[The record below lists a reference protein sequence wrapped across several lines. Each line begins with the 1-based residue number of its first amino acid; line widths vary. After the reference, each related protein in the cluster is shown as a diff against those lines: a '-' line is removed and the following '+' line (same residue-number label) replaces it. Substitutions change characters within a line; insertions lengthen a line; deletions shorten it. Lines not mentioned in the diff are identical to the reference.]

1 MLGVSRRGSERWS
14 TEEAREARDV
24 ASRLATRQTVLT
36 LGRVVLPAVLASAL
50 GFSYYDNLSKYI
62 AENWLDEGS
71 ISFLSSDDIQYLPS
85 FLQVISLLFSILAGN
100 AYSSL
105 YSQQEDIFFA
115 LYREV
120 SDAKSLLEQMALVCS
135 GRPFYLDAL
144 RMLQSYVATD
154 LRRLDLPPAELV
166 ARSPSEDPLEA
177 IMYLTSVGVPSVVYE
192 TVRDLR
198 QARGQR
204 LGAMQRKFPALGIAL
219 LYILALL
226 ELVAF
231 PVLGA
236 GTAVGA
242 PPGIFTIQAAL
253 FGGLCGATIL
263 VLRII
268 QELRRTSGGAFN
280 VDAVLAKMVSGLNDD
295 LELRAAL
302 ASRDSYASSDAL
314 DTIPRGIPRRN
325 PDDLVVNRL
334 SRLESDIATIIQQ
347 KQQQQK
353 STTLKDPP
361 IQQDEEQLSSPSFLP
376 SSQQVD
382 QTLISIS
389 SDNNVNEDHIAE
401 QRRRKRF
408 GWRLALGFR
417 QVRRFIN
424 LVW

>member
-1 MLGVSRRGSERWS
+1 
-14 TEEAREARDV
+14 
-24 ASRLATRQTVLT
+24 
-36 LGRVVLPAVLASAL
+36 
-50 GFSYYDNLSKYI
+50 
-62 AENWLDEGS
+62 
-71 ISFLSSDDIQYLPS
+71 
-85 FLQVISLLFSILAGN
+85 
-100 AYSSL
+100 
-105 YSQQEDIFFA
+105 
-115 LYREV
+115 
-120 SDAKSLLEQMALVCS
+120 
-135 GRPFYLDAL
+135 
-144 RMLQSYVATD
+144 
-154 LRRLDLPPAELV
+154 
-166 ARSPSEDPLEA
+166 
-177 IMYLTSVGVPSVVYE
+177 
-192 TVRDLR
+192 
-198 QARGQR
+198 
-204 LGAMQRKFPALGIAL
+204 
-219 LYILALL
+219 
-226 ELVAF
+226 
-231 PVLGA
+231 
-236 GTAVGA
+236 
-242 PPGIFTIQAAL
+242 
-253 FGGLCGATIL
+253 
-263 VLRII
+263 
-268 QELRRTSGGAFN
+268 
-280 VDAVLAKMVSGLNDD
+280 MVSGLNDD